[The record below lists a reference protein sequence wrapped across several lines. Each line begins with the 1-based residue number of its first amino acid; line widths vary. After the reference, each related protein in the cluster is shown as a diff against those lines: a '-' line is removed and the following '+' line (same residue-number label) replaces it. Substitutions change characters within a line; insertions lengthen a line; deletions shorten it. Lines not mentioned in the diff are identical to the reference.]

1 MMKDWSVVYKT
12 QMSSRAEIV
21 KSVLAE
27 RGIGAVII
35 NKRDSALHL
44 SHGQLEIL
52 VPCDV
57 VLRAVKIV
65 NDEIAFK

>member
-1 MMKDWSVVYKT
+1 MKDWSLVYKT
-12 QMSSRAEIV
+12 KNHSRAEIV
-21 KSVLAE
+21 K
-27 RGIGAVII
+27 GILIESGINAVIV
-35 NKRDSALHL
+35 NKSDSSLPL

-57 VLRAVKIV
+57 VLWAVKIV